1 MKNSVGFDI
10 LLTLLLLDVTL
21 SFCALGR
28 HESNL
33 KYSTTKFCVR
43 NTAIST
49 DSTNY
54 QVNDESNV
62 VDNDRISEL
71 ERRRKKEQIC
81 RSMPRSQKWF
91 KAKQQH
97 VSPNQKRIFN
107 EYWPIYGINLKYGT
121 KVVPHELFPNISA
134 SCTTP
139 VCLDIGFGTGDS
151 IVGMSQQN
159 KDKIYLGCEI
169 HRAGISIALGN
180 ITTLGIE
187 NVKLIRADVT
197 MLLETYL
204 TDRCLDEVCI
214 FFPDPWVNFERDGG
228 RRVVRK
234 GKSYL

>member
-1 MKNSVGFDI
+1 
-10 LLTLLLLDVTL
+10 
-21 SFCALGR
+21 
-28 HESNL
+28 
-33 KYSTTKFCVR
+33 
-43 NTAIST
+43 
-49 DSTNY
+49 
-54 QVNDESNV
+54 
-62 VDNDRISEL
+62 
-71 ERRRKKEQIC
+71 
-81 RSMPRSQKWF
+81 MPRSQKWF
-91 KAKQQH
+91 KAMQQH

-107 EYWPIYGINLKYGT
+107 EYWPMYGINLKYGT
-121 KVVPHELFPNISA
+121 KIVPHELFPNISA
-134 SCTTP
+134 SLTTP

-151 IVGMSQQN
+151 IIGMSQQN

-214 FFPDPWVNFERDGG
+214 FFPDPWVNYERDGG

-234 GKSYL
+234 GKSFRRCVIKSRLFFIFSLLKMTFCTS

>member
-1 MKNSVGFDI
+1 MKNIIAFDI
-10 LLTLLLLDVTL
+10 ILATIFLDVIY
-21 SFCALGR
+21 SFCILGG
-28 HESNL
+28 HQSNS
-33 KYSTTKFCVR
+33 KYQITKFCVK
-43 NTAIST
+43 NIAIST
-49 DSTNY
+49 NSATSEVDY
-54 QVNDESNV
+54 ESNV
-62 VDNDRISEL
+62 DNSRLLEL

-81 RSMPRSQKWF
+81 KSMPRSQKWF

-97 VSPNQKRIFN
+97 VSPNQKRVFN

-121 KVVPHELFPNISA
+121 KVVPHALFPNISA
-134 SCTTP
+134 SFTTP
-139 VCLDIGFGTGDS
+139 VVLDIGFGTGDS

-159 KDKIYLGCEI
+159 KNKIYLGCEI

-197 MLLETYL
+197 MLLESYL

-234 GKSYL
+234 GKRL

>member
-1 MKNSVGFDI
+1 MKSSIAVDI
-10 LLTLLLLDVTL
+10 LFAILLLDVVF
-21 SFCALGR
+21 SFCLLGQ

-33 KYSTTKFCVR
+33 KHSTTRFCVR
-43 NTAIST
+43 NIATFA
-49 DSTNY
+49 DSANN
-54 QVNDESNV
+54 VVVDEANV
-62 VDNDRISEL
+62 VDNSRLTEL

-81 RSMPRSQKWF
+81 KSMPRSQKWF

-134 SCTTP
+134 SFATP
-139 VCLDIGFGTGDS
+139 VVLDIGFGTGDS

-159 KDKIYLGCEI
+159 KNKIYLGCEI
-169 HRAGISIALGN
+169 HRAGISITLGN

-187 NVKLIRADVT
+187 NVKLVRADVT

-214 FFPDPWVNFERDGG
+214 YFPDPWVNFERDGG

-234 GKSYL
+234 GKSCY